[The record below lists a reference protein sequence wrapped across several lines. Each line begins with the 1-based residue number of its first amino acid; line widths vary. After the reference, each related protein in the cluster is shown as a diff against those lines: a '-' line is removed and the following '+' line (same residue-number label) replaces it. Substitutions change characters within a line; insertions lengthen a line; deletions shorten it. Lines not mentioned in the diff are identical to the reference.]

1 LDSEASEAVRPRGWT
16 TGSVGSNLFPLI
28 VIAGMLDNEKGR
40 NLRDGIEANTSVSK
54 YTQEEIMFYIMVG
67 SGSLASFIT
76 QRRIA

>member
-1 LDSEASEAVRPRGWT
+1 
-16 TGSVGSNLFPLI
+16 
-28 VIAGMLDNEKGR
+28 MLDNEKGR